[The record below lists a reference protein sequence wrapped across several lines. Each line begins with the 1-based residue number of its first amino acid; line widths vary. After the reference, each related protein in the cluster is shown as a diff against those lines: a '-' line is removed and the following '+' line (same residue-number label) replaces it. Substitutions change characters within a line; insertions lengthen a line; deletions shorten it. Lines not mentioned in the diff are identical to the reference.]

1 MMNSKTPNKIALMVC
16 TQARGGMRS
25 VVEAYQRDGLFER
38 WHFKSLWTH
47 SEGNPVKK
55 LLKGLTAYLSMLG
68 LLVRGKVSFMHVHAA
83 MRGSFWRK
91 AFFIMTARLFGV
103 PCIMHLHGSEMKT
116 FYNSLSSFGKRL
128 VRWCLEHVEVVI
140 VLSESWR
147 VFVSQAAPQANI
159 TIINNYVALPRQKKG
174 ENDTF
179 SFNVLFLGVLGQRKG
194 VYDLLE
200 SWPAVLKAVPNARL
214 LIGGNGEVENAK
226 KMAQML
232 NLGASVEFLGWIDGD
247 RKVELLK
254 NADAFV
260 LPSYNEG
267 LPMSVLEAMSCAVP
281 VVTTRVGGIPELITD
296 GQDGILIDA
305 GNQNEL
311 TNALIKLGNNLET
324 RASLGQ
330 AGYNRVKD
338 SFSDTAVLPRLE
350 ALYSNI
356 TQ

>member
-1 MMNSKTPNKIALMVC
+1 MKPDTNLKIALMVC

-47 SEGNPVKK
+47 CEGNPFKK
-55 LLKGLTAYLSMLG
+55 LFKGLTAYLAMLG

-91 AFFIMTARLFGV
+91 SFFILTARMFGV

-116 FYNSLSSFGKRL
+116 FYNSLSVFGKRL

-147 VFVSQAAPQANI
+147 AFVSQAAPQANI
-159 TIINNYVALPRQKKG
+159 TIVNNYVALPRQEKSK
-174 ENDTF
+174 NDTL

-194 VYDLLE
+194 IYDLLGC
-200 SWPAVLKAVPNARL
+200 WPKVLKAVPNARL
-214 LIGGNGEVENAK
+214 LIGGNGEVENASK
-226 KMAQML
+226 VAQML

-247 RKVELLK
+247 HKAELLK
-254 NADAFV
+254 SADAFV

-267 LPMSVLEAMSCAVP
+267 LPMSVLEAMSWAVP

-296 GQDGILIDA
+296 EQDGFLIDA
-305 GNQNEL
+305 GNQEQL
-311 TNALIKLGNNLET
+311 SNALISLGNNLDA
-324 RASLGQ
+324 RISIGQ
-330 AGYNRVKD
+330 AGYNRVKE
-338 SFSDTAVLPRLE
+338 SFSDTAVLPKLE
-350 ALYSNI
+350 ALYLNLSN
-356 TQ
+356 